1 MRVLIFSQYY
11 PPEVGATQHRLHFFA
26 SRLARMGHH
35 VTVVAEVPNHPAG
48 VILPGFTGKAWQR
61 SNEDGVHVVR
71 VWVKTGPV
79 KTFVVRIGFYVTYAI
94 NALFAALLLTGRR
107 HDVVF
112 ATSPP
117 LTVGWPGYV
126 YSKLR
131 RVPFVLDIRDLWPV
145 LAVEL
150 GEMKNARVVAAAR
163 RLELLLYRNATRVTA
178 VTRGFVRYVAEQGYP
193 AERIV
198 LLPNGTIPELF
209 HPEPR
214 DTALGAKLGL
224 DGRFVVGFY
233 GLHGI
238 AQDLEN
244 VIETARLL
252 EADDRFAFLL
262 VGEGPVKADLVGK
275 AERLGLRNVI
285 FHPQVSQIEVLPLIM
300 QADVV
305 LVPLRR
311 LELFKTFIP
320 SKLFDF
326 MACAKPV
333 VLQVD
338 GEAREMLEEARAGMF
353 VEPGQPAKLAETLQ
367 QLVSMTKAELE
378 AMGQAGLAYVRA
390 NYLREQQAL
399 RLEEVLREV
408 VCTLD

>member
-1 MRVLIFSQYY
+1 VRILIFSQYY
-11 PPEVGATQHRLHFFA
+11 PPEVGATQNRLHFFA

-48 VILPGFTGKAWQR
+48 VIFPGFTGKLWMRAR
-61 SNEDGVHVVR
+61 DDGVDVVR

-79 KTFVVRIGFYVTYAI
+79 KTFAVRLGFYVTYAI
-94 NALFAALLLTGRR
+94 NGLFAAMFLTGRR
-107 HDVVF
+107 HDVAF
-112 ATSPP
+112 ASSPP
-117 LTVGWPGYV
+117 LTVGWPAYV
-126 YSKLR
+126 YAKLR

-150 GEMKNARVVAAAR
+150 GEMKNPRVVALAR
-163 RLELLLYRNATRVTA
+163 RLELLLYRNAARITA
-178 VTRGFVRYVAEQGYP
+178 VTRGFVRYITEQGYP
-193 AERIV
+193 ADRIE
-198 LLPNGTIPELF
+198 LLPNGTLPEIF

-214 DTALGAKLGL
+214 DAALRSRLGL

-244 VIETARLL
+244 VIEAARLL
-252 EADDRFAFLL
+252 ADDHRFAFLF
-262 VGEGPVKADLVGK
+262 VGEGPVKAQLK
-275 AERLGLRNVI
+275 ARAAELGLGNVA
-285 FHPQVSQIEVLPLIM
+285 FHPQVSQHEVLPFIM
-300 QADVV
+300 QADAV

-326 MACAKPV
+326 MACGKAV

-338 GEAREMLEEARAGMF
+338 GEAREILEEAHAGVF
-353 VEPGQPAKLAETLQ
+353 VEPGNPAKLADALRGLAARPT
-367 QLVSMTKAELE
+367 AELQ
-378 AMGQAGLAYVRA
+378 AMGESGLAFVRQR
-390 NYLREQQAL
+390 YLREQQAV
-399 RLEEVLREV
+399 RLEQVLRDV
-408 VCTLD
+408 VAG

>member
-1 MRVLIFSQYY
+1 MRILIFSQYY
-11 PPEVGATQHRLHFFA
+11 PPEVGATQNRMHFFA

-35 VTVVAEVPNHPAG
+35 VTVIAEVPNHPAG
-48 VILPGFTGKAWQR
+48 VILPGFTGKLWHR
-61 SNEDGVHVVR
+61 SHEEGVDVVR

-79 KTFVVRIGFYVTYAI
+79 KTFAIRIGFYLTYAL
-94 NALFAALLLTGRR
+94 NALLAALFLSGRR

-117 LTVGWPGYV
+117 LTVGWPAYV

-131 RVPFVLDIRDLWPV
+131 RVPLVLDIRDLWPV

-150 GEMKNARVVAAAR
+150 GEMRNARVVAAAR
-163 RLELLLYRNATRVTA
+163 RLELLLYRNSARVTA
-178 VTRGFVRYVAEQGYP
+178 VTRGFVRYVAEQGFP

-198 LLPNGTIPELF
+198 LLPNGTVPELF

-214 DTALGAKLGL
+214 DPALRTRLGL

-238 AQDLEN
+238 AQDLDN
-244 VIETARLL
+244 VIEAARLL
-252 EADDRFAFLL
+252 ASDERFVFLL
-262 VGEGPVKADLVGK
+262 VGEGPVKADLVGRK
-275 AERLGLRNVI
+275 EALGLRNVI
-285 FHPQVSQIEVLPLIM
+285 FHPQVAQQDVLPFIM
-300 QADVV
+300 QADAV

-338 GEAREMLEEARAGMF
+338 GEARVILEEARGGVF
-353 VEPGQPAKLAETLQ
+353 VEPGNAESLAAALRQLAAKGP
-367 QLVSMTKAELE
+367 AELE
-378 AMGQAGLAYVRA
+378 RMGESGLVYVREH
-390 NYLREQQAL
+390 YLREQQAI
-399 RLEEVLREV
+399 RLEAVLKDV
-408 VCTLD
+408 TAS